1 MFGSVGH
8 CSLPSEIA
16 LLCERMLNGRRG
28 LTCLRRFSSRASDGS
43 RLTGTAMSRRSMRL
57 LTSGYYR
64 DDGEMKESSS
74 SHRVSYRESPVRVFK
89 RRTVSQRQTLSC
101 NGSQVTTLSLPHTGS
116 QTAASCLSF
125 SSLASKESLRGVA
138 SALKAATQSQSQY
151 ISPASRFS
159 APSVSR
165 SSSSGLLCPSEPTGT
180 GGSCSSGRPLLD
192 QSCVT
197 SGYSSSE
204 GCEADLAPT
213 WRKRSRLLSR
223 SQRTS
228 SSRMFCGDAESVDTS
243 FTRVLFAGLALL
255 CCNFFGLLRDVLL
268 LSSCGQHLRKPAL
281 TVLTLTLIATG
292 FWLWY
297 PALTSLRTQGS

>member
-1 MFGSVGH
+1 
-8 CSLPSEIA
+8 
-16 LLCERMLNGRRG
+16 
-28 LTCLRRFSSRASDGS
+28 
-43 RLTGTAMSRRSMRL
+43 MSRRSMRL

-292 FWLWY
+292 PKDRDGFQRV
-297 PALTSLRTQGS
+297 P